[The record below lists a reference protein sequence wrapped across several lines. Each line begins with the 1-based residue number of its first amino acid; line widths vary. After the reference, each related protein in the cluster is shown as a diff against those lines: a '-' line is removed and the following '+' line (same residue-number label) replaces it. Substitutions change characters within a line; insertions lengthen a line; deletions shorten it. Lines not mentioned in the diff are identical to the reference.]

1 MHKPTAYE
9 SQCML
14 IRLVNLVK
22 SWKSK
27 DSDSTIHAETA
38 TKNAITRL
46 AIATAVE

>member
-27 DSDSTIHAETA
+27 DRSDSTIHA
-38 TKNAITRL
+38 
-46 AIATAVE
+46 